1 MAILG
6 TATIVAASLWLAR
19 PSLAQTPTSPLFTPI
34 PTLNTSINA
43 APSLVPTISDPT
55 APIAQD
61 LCPGYKALNVEATAH
76 GYTADLTLAGEPCHA
91 YGNDIVDLS
100 LVVEYQNQQRLNVK
114 IVPRYLNSANTSQY
128 ILPESLTGLPGVD
141 EGASLTG
148 NDLNFTY
155 SNTPSFQFEIS
166 RGNEVIFSTMGTV
179 LVFEDQFL
187 ELVTSMVPD
196 YNVYGLSDG
205 INNFRLGNNFTRTF
219 YAIDNGNPIN
229 SNLYGTHPVYLEN
242 RYQNNSA
249 SLSHGVYARNA
260 HGQEWLLRDGN
271 ITYRTIGGSFDFY
284 FLSGPTAKEVIAQ
297 YQGGIIGYPAMQ
309 MYWTFGYHQCRWGYQ
324 NWSVM
329 QDVVDSYANAGIQ
342 LETIWN
348 DIDYMDE
355 YRDFTNG
362 PLNFPVPAG
371 RDFLNK
377 LHAAGQHYVPI
388 VDSNIYAPDPTNSS
402 DSYDVYTRGAE
413 LGAFIRNSDG
423 TFYYGDQ
430 WPGFS
435 VWPDFLGPT
444 AQDFWTFELANWHH
458 DIPFDGIWIDLSEA
472 SSYCVGSCGTGQLNI
487 NPAHPPFALP
497 GDPGNLVLDYP
508 EDFNATNSTAAASAS
523 SASTSQASMSSA
535 TAASTSSSSAYPTT
549 VPTPGIRNLNF
560 PPYVINSFLAGHS
573 LVKGGIAPNA
583 THNDAFNTTEYEQHN
598 LFGLQIS
605 NATYHALLNIF
616 PNRRPFTVGRSTFA
630 GSGTVTSHWGGDNYS
645 KWPSMYFSIS
655 QALQFAIA
663 GIPMF
668 GVDTCGF
675 AGNTD
680 YELCSRWMQLSAFF
694 PFYRNHNTITA
705 ISQEA
710 YVWESVAEATR
721 TVMSIRYSLL
731 PYIYTLFHAAH
742 TQAETVMRALA
753 WEFPNDPQL
762 AAVDNQFMLGPSLL
776 ITPVLEPQV
785 SSVKGIFPGVSQGTI
800 WYDWYTLERVE
811 AQAGVNTTIDAP
823 LGHIPVFI
831 RGGSILVLQQPG
843 NTTATSRQNPY
854 NLIIALDSRGMA
866 SGSLYL
872 DDGESLIQNAT
883 KYIEISYASESI
895 TLNITGSF
903 VDTNPLG
910 NVTITGAKAS
920 TRNITLNGL
929 SLQGG
934 LTAFANNV
942 LRITGL
948 ESLTRGGIFQGVS
961 KEISSTLN
969 APVTQISDGQIRV
982 PVTDHAMDAQVQSTA
997 LP

>member
-1 MAILG
+1 MAMLG
-6 TATIVAASLWLAR
+6 AFPAAVACVWLTH
-19 PSLAQTPTSPLFTPI
+19 PSLAQTPTSPQFIPI
-34 PTLNTSINA
+34 PTLNTSIDA
-43 APSLVPTISDPT
+43 APSLIPNIFDPT
-55 APIAQD
+55 APVAQD
-61 LCPGYKALNVEATAH
+61 LCPGYKASNMQATAH
-76 GYTADLTLAGEPCHA
+76 GYTADLILAGKPCNA
-91 YGNDIVDLS
+91 YGNDIADLS
-100 LVVEYQNQQRLNVK
+100 LVVEYQNQQRLNVR
-114 IVPRYLNSANTSQY
+114 IVPRYLNPANSSQY
-128 ILPESLTGLPGVD
+128 ILPEFLTGLPSID
-141 EGASLTG
+141 EGASLAG

-155 SNTPSFQFEIS
+155 TNTPSFQFEIS

-187 ELVTSMVPD
+187 ELATSMVPD

-205 INNFRLGNNFTRTF
+205 INTFRLGSNFTRTF

-229 SNLYGTHPVYLEN
+229 SNLYGTHPVYLET
-242 RYQNNSA
+242 RYQSDSA

-260 HGQEWLLRDGN
+260 HAQEWLLRDSN

-329 QDVVDSYANAGIQ
+329 QDVVDSYAKAGIQ
-342 LETIWN
+342 LETVWN

-371 RDFLNK
+371 QAFLSK

-413 LGAFIRNSDG
+413 IGAFIRNPDG
-423 TFYYGDQ
+423 TYYYGDQ

-444 AQDFWTFELANWHH
+444 AQDFWTSELVNWHY

-508 EDFNATNSTAAASAS
+508 EAFNATNATAAASAS
-523 SASTSQASMSSA
+523 AASVSQVSMSSA
-535 TAASTSSSSAYPTT
+535 MAATTTSSSVYLRTI
-549 VPTPGIRNLNF
+549 PTPGVRNLDF
-560 PPYVINSFLAGHS
+560 PPYVINSFLVGHS
-573 LVKGGIAPNA
+573 LVKSGIAPNA
-583 THNDAFNTTEYEQHN
+583 THSDNFNTTEDEQHN

-605 NATYHALLNIF
+605 NATYHALLDIY
-616 PNRRPFTVGRSTFA
+616 PNRRPFIVSRSTFA

-655 QALQFAIA
+655 QALQFSIA

-710 YVWESVAEATR
+710 YVWESVIEATR

-731 PYIYTLFHAAH
+731 PYIYTLFYAAH

-762 AAVDNQFMLGPSLL
+762 AGIDNQFMLGPALL

-785 SSVKGIFPGVSQGTI
+785 STVKGVFPGVSQGTI
-800 WYDWYTLERVE
+800 WYDWYTLEKVE

-823 LGHIPVFI
+823 LGHIPVFV
-831 RGGSILVLQQPG
+831 RGGSVLVLQQPG

-854 NLIIALDSRGMA
+854 NMIIALDSHGIA

-872 DDGESLIQNAT
+872 DDGESLVQNAT
-883 KYIEISYASESI
+883 KYIEISYSNGAI
-895 TLNITGSF
+895 TLNVTGSF
-903 VDTNPLG
+903 VDMNPLG
-910 NVTITGAKAS
+910 NLTITGLEMAPA
-920 TRNITLNGL
+920 NMTLDGMA
-929 SLQGG
+929 LQGSS
-934 LTAFANNV
+934 TAFSNGV

-948 ESLTRGGIFQGVS
+948 EAFTKSGVFQTVADD
-961 KEISSTLN
+961 SSPGLD
-969 APVTQISDGQIRV
+969 ASVTQIRDGQIRV
-982 PVTDHAMDAQVQSTA
+982 PMMSHARNVEVRSTV